1 MYAARLAYTGAS
13 PHRKSVCVR
22 SFTNGSILEH
32 ELHGLRR
39 SLPCLPKKN
48 GKSPKEENAA
58 PSLRP
63 ENFAGHYPPRNSLP
77 SVAQTGAPADA
88 TGEIFSLRAPASV
101 PMGGELDQC
110 WTCIGHRVRDSFS
123 PRTFFSYTSAGPHRD
138 GCHSLHARGS
148 FVSRASTLPCADVRS
163 HAGADPHTLINF
175 LRRRGRYGRKK
186 FSRSCV
192 SACKKQGMRPA
203 FRDSCEF
210 I

>member
-1 MYAARLAYTGAS
+1 M
-13 PHRKSVCVR
+13 CC
-22 SFTNGSILEH
+22 SFTNGPILEH

-77 SVAQTGAPADA
+77 AVAQTSAPADA

-138 GCHSLHARGS
+138 GCRFLHARGS
-148 FVSRASTLPCADVRS
+148 FMSRASTLPCADVRS
-163 HAGADPHTLINF
+163 HAGADPHPLKNF
-175 LRRRGRYGRKK
+175 FMQTVQGPTEKASPLLYQRMQKAGPAPC
-186 FSRSCV
+186 FSR
-192 SACKKQGMRPA
+192 
-203 FRDSCEF
+203 FL
-210 I
+210 